1 MGMTMDDTATA
12 SDPRSIRIAPYSGR
26 AIKVSAGD
34 FIRISDPKGQQVSD
48 LWAFVVGDGLDWLS
62 TSQTRDI
69 NESLFPAVGQSFYSD
84 KGHPLLTLVEDASPG
99 PHDMLFPAC
108 NSALFERAGLPDHP
122 NCRDNLLLAMRE
134 EGISLPFVPDPVD
147 FFQNSLP
154 SADGK
159 LDVFASINPPGGF
172 VVLRAEC
179 DLLLVVTACS
189 VDFHPTNG
197 DRCTEID
204 VTVSPGHA
212 QKEVRR

>member
-1 MGMTMDDTATA
+1 MDGNLKS
-12 SDPRSIRIAPYSGR
+12 SDPLSITIAPYSGR
-26 AIKVSAGD
+26 PIRVSSGD
-34 FIRISDPKGQQVSD
+34 FIRITDRQGQQVSD
-48 LWAFVVGDGLDWLS
+48 LWAFVVGDTLDWLS

-84 KGHPLLTLVEDASPG
+84 KGRPLLTLVEDGSPG

-108 NSALFERAGLPDHP
+108 NSALFERVGRPGHP
-122 NCRDNLLLAMRE
+122 NCRDNLLLAMQE

-154 SADGK
+154 SADGR
-159 LDVFASINPPGGF
+159 LNVFASINPPGGF
-172 VVLRAEC
+172 VVLRTEC

-204 VTVSPGHA
+204 VTVSPSHGH
-212 QKEVRR
+212 R